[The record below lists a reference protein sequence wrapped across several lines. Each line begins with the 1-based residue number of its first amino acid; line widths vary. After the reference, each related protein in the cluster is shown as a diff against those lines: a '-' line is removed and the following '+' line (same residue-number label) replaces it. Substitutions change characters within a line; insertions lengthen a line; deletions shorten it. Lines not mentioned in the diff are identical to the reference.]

1 MVRAALRGRS
11 FELAFRTADVGIM
24 SDDTGRQS
32 DPDRRPSDEAD
43 LSARLRRLG
52 DRLDQVRKSQ
62 PSEPP
67 PDARP
72 VPDGSAMARAL
83 RLSSELVGGVLVG
96 GAIGYALDYWLGIR
110 PWGFIV
116 FVLLGFVAGIVNL
129 MRGAGV
135 LARPEDRTR

>member
-1 MVRAALRGRS
+1 
-11 FELAFRTADVGIM
+11 M
-24 SDDTGRQS
+24 SDGTGRQS

-43 LSARLRRLG
+43 LSARLRHLG

-72 VPDGSAMARAL
+72 VVDSSAMARGL

-96 GAIGYALDYWLGIR
+96 GVIGYVLDYWVPPLK

-116 FVLLGFVAGIVNL
+116 FVLLGFVAGILNV
-129 MRGAGV
+129 MRAAGV
-135 LARPEDRTR
+135 LAGPGDRAP

>member
-1 MVRAALRGRS
+1 
-11 FELAFRTADVGIM
+11 M
-24 SDDTGRQS
+24 SDDTSGQS
-32 DPDRRPSDEAD
+32 DPDRRPSDEAA

-52 DRLDQVRKSQ
+52 DRLDQSRASQ
-62 PSEPP
+62 PSEPT

-72 VPDGSAMARAL
+72 ATDGSALARGL
-83 RLSSELVGGVLVG
+83 RLSSELVAGVLVG

-129 MRGAGV
+129 MRAAGV
-135 LARPEDRTR
+135 LARPEDRAR